1 MSKRIILVYAG
12 IGLMLLGCL
21 YYFFR
26 EEPAAPIAPRTVS
39 QPKQEVSFEKSALSE
54 EKDGKRLWTINAESI
69 NVDNTSKKVYLTNV
83 KGIFYRENGGTV
95 ELIARTGVADTASK
109 EIFLEGD
116 VTAVS
121 STDGA
126 TFTAPK
132 ARWSGEVRWFFAEGG
147 VKLMREETVVTGDK
161 LESDAA
167 MEQIRVRGNAKVVRG
182 GGN

>member
-1 MSKRIILVYAG
+1 MNKRTILVYAG
-12 IGLMLLGCL
+12 IGLVLLGCL

-26 EEPAAPIAPRTVS
+26 EEPMTPAAPNPVS
-39 QPKQEVSFEKSALSE
+39 QSKQEVSFEKSALSE

-69 NVDNTSKKVYLTNV
+69 NVDSTSKKVYLTNV
-83 KGIFYRENGGTV
+83 KGVFYRENGGTV
-95 ELIARTGVADTASK
+95 DLTARTGVADTASK

-116 VTAVS
+116 VTAIS

-126 TFTAPK
+126 TFTAPQ

-147 VKLMREETVVTGDK
+147 VKLTRDDTVVTGDK

-167 MEQIRVRGNAKVVRG
+167 MEQVRVRGNAKVVRG